1 LDQEADVS
9 QSEESP
15 LGAAT
20 GPVLDADERRELE
33 RLRGELVALRAA
45 LAPRRPRLAEVAT
58 GALIGEPP
66 RFRIPDPIRSGPERR
81 MINART
87 AQKVHA

>member
-20 GPVLDADERRELE
+20 GPVLDAHERRGLD
-33 RLRGELVALRAA
+33 RLRR
-45 LAPRRPRLAEVAT
+45 EV
-58 GALIGEPP
+58 EP
-66 RFRIPDPIRSGPERR
+66 
-81 MINART
+81 
-87 AQKVHA
+87 